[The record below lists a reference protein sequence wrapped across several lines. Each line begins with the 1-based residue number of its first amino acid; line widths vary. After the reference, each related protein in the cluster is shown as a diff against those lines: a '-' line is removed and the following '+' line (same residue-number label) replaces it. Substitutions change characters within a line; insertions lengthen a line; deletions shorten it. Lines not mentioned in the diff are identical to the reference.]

1 MKFYYKKLKFPNM
14 VGKSRHQEV
23 NKELLRKISI
33 RVKQLREQKKISQE
47 VFISD
52 TGINIGRIE
61 SCKSN
66 FSVTTL
72 LNICN
77 YFEISLE
84 EFFSNGF

>member
-1 MKFYYKKLKFPNM
+1 MGDNN
-14 VGKSRHQEV
+14 HQVV
-23 NKELLRKISI
+23 NQELLSSISNRIKILRKEKG
-33 RVKQLREQKKISQE
+33 VSQE
-47 VFISD
+47 AFTTD
-52 TGINIGRIE
+52 TGINISRIE

-84 EFFSNGF
+84 EFFSKGF

>member
-1 MKFYYKKLKFPNM
+1 MKFYCKKLKFPIM
-14 VGKSRHQEV
+14 VGKSKHQAV
-23 NKELLRKISI
+23 NKELLCKISV
-33 RVKQLREQKKISQE
+33 RVKELREQKKISQE
-47 VFISD
+47 VFVSD

-72 LNICN
+72 LNICD

-84 EFFSNGF
+84 DFFSKGF

>member
-1 MKFYYKKLKFPNM
+1 MENLK
-14 VGKSRHQEV
+14 HQEV

-33 RVKQLREQKKISQE
+33 RVKELRKQKGVSQE
-47 VFISD
+47 IFVTD

-72 LNICN
+72 QNICN
-77 YFEISLE
+77 YFEISLA
-84 EFFSNGF
+84 EFFSKGFD

>member
-1 MKFYYKKLKFPNM
+1 M
-14 VGKSRHQEV
+14 VGKTRHQVV
-23 NKELLRKISI
+23 NKELLRKISV
-33 RVKQLREQKKISQE
+33 RVKDLREQKKISQE
-47 VFISD
+47 VFVSD

-72 LNICN
+72 LNICD

-84 EFFSNGF
+84 EFFSQGF

>member
-1 MKFYYKKLKFPNM
+1 MEDEN
-14 VGKSRHQEV
+14 HQAI
-23 NKELLRKISI
+23 NKELLSKISL
-33 RVKQLREQKKISQE
+33 RVKELRKDKKVSQE
-47 VFISD
+47 AFTTD

-72 LNICN
+72 LNICD

-84 EFFSNGF
+84 EFFSEGF

>member
-1 MKFYYKKLKFPNM
+1 M
-14 VGKSRHQEV
+14 VERKQQTI
-23 NKELLRKISI
+23 NKELLQKISI
-33 RVKQLREQKKISQE
+33 RIKELRKIKGVSQE
-47 VFISD
+47 SFIID

-72 LNICN
+72 ESICN

-84 EFFSNGF
+84 EFFSEGF

>member
-1 MKFYYKKLKFPNM
+1 M

>member
-1 MKFYYKKLKFPNM
+1 MEKLK
-14 VGKSRHQEV
+14 HQEV

-33 RVKQLREQKKISQE
+33 RIKELRKQKGVSQE
-47 VFISD
+47 IFVTD

-72 LNICN
+72 QNICN
-77 YFEISLE
+77 YFEITLE
-84 EFFSNGF
+84 EFFSKGFDD